1 MHAPLLRSFSTG
13 ARPSAAAPTTASAR
27 PCARRGSHWSSS
39 PGSTATSCG
48 RRSVRVGS
56 RWSSMARRF
65 SRRTRIRSV
74 TNGPPGTSQRHE
86 WHERPGHG
94 EHVPPAIGAGDPV
107 PRLRDVLRR
116 RHRAVSRLWQP
127 DVGLGCSLSCQEPR
141 DKPPVSCTSRSDGAT
156 DRPAVGTRRL
166 FGGNSTQ
173 TGACLCWRL
182 RALKRPWPSSLTIRR
197 STLPSRRRNKR
208 RR

>member
-1 MHAPLLRSFSTG
+1 MSARLLHGDRSDRPARHTG
-13 ARPSAAAPTTASAR
+13 RRANPSAWRTFFRGTSTLITRIISWSLTAP
-27 PCARRGSHWSSS
+27 
-39 PGSTATSCG
+39 
-48 RRSVRVGS
+48 
-56 RWSSMARRF
+56 RF
-65 SRRTRIRSV
+65 SRRMRIRSV
-74 TNGPPGTSQRHE
+74 TNGPPGTSQRHG

-94 EHVPPAIGAGDPV
+94 EHVPPAIGAGGPV

-166 FGGNSTQ
+166 FGGNSTP

-182 RALKRPWPSSLTIRR
+182 RALKRPWPSSLTIRPT
-197 STLPSRRRNKR
+197 TLPSRRRNKR